1 MFILIALAILP
12 VALLP
17 ISTSVPVLILILFA
31 MAEVALFVAVFRLG
45 FTMRV
50 LLAELAGFFAIALL
64 AIFASQLFASTP
76 PILDANGEPIP
87 NSNDRICYDFALR
100 LAQKRGDTQQVEKL
114 KRQGSPPY
122 YGNDV
127 ALKIAAYLTD
137 LNNYMS
143 KNPAIAKS
151 ARIIVLTT
159 YDSDEDIY
167 RGLQAGA
174 KGYLLKETEPDEL
187 LNAIC
192 TVHRGQQY
200 IPSDVGA
207 KLAQRLSNP
216 ELTERE
222 LAVLRSLAQGMN
234 NAEIADALSIGEGT
248 VKSHVNRILNKLDVS
263 DRTQAVIVAV
273 KRGIVS
279 L

>member
-1 MFILIALAILP
+1 MNQAIRVLIADDHAIFRQGLATIINRDP
-12 VALLP
+12 DMNVIAQ
-17 ISTSVPVLILILFA
+17 
-31 MAEVALFVAVFRLG
+31 AEDG
-45 FTMRV
+45 
-50 LLAELAGFFAIALL
+50 EQAIALFEEHQPDVTL
-64 AIFASQLFASTP
+64 MDLRMPEMEGVAAITA
-76 PILDANGEPIP
+76 
-87 NSNDRICYDFALR
+87 IC
-100 LAQKRGDTQQVEKL
+100 
-114 KRQGSPPY
+114 
-122 YGNDV
+122 
-127 ALKIAAYLTD
+127 
-137 LNNYMS
+137 
-143 KNPAIAKS
+143 AIAKS

-187 LNAIC
+187 LNAIR

-200 IPSDVGA
+200 IPPDVGA

-216 ELTERE
+216 ELSERE
-222 LAVLRSLAQGMN
+222 LEVLRLLAQGMS
-234 NAEIADALSIGEGT
+234 NADIATALGIGEGT